1 MRPHVMLDC
10 AHSVSNQVLGFDETP
25 SARRSAMNAAPYSPF
40 APLTPIHSRSQ
51 STPLPS
57 DASLQ
62 IRSSKVPPIASTT
75 QTKRARA
82 PSDPF
87 VDSHVPAPPLLSAS
101 YSSANTMGQLSISG
115 SSTVDE
121 SSLPPTPRMEVT
133 DPFRHLSNALDL
145 SECEGYMRTWT
156 APDLPNSEFL
166 SLLKLFPPF
175 VVQTTL
181 PRFPIEPIQAQRDIE
196 EGNDTDAD
204 RKEIRVGTGTMWVG
218 PSTRSPG
225 WQGNWWAR
233 FRQWMRRFFC

>member
-1 MRPHVMLDC
+1 MLIS
-10 AHSVSNQVLGFDETP
+10 ASNQVLGFEEIAAYKRAEMST
-25 SARRSAMNAAPYSPF
+25 APYSPF

-57 DASLQ
+57 DASAK

-87 VDSHVPAPPLLSAS
+87 LDSHVPAPSLLSAS
-101 YSSANTMGQLSISG
+101 YSSANTMGQLSTSG

-133 DPFRHLSNALDL
+133 DPFRHSTNVLDL
-145 SECEGYMRTWT
+145 TECEAYMRTWT

-166 SLLKLFPPF
+166 SLLTLFPPF
-175 VVQTTL
+175 VVQTAL
-181 PRFPIEPIQAQRDIE
+181 PRFPVEPLRIQRDIE
-196 EGNDTDAD
+196 EGDEAD
-204 RKEIRVGTGTMWVG
+204 LLRREIRVGTGTMWVG
-218 PSTRSPG
+218 LKTRAPG
-225 WQGNWWAR
+225 WQGNWWSR
-233 FRQWMRRFFC
+233 FRQWLRRYLC